1 MTNSILEILDR
12 DLTKLAEEINS
23 YADEA
28 LIWKTVDGISN
39 SAGNLCLHLC
49 GNLSHFIG
57 FILGDVEYVRNRDA
71 EFALK
76 DIPKEKLIAEIE
88 ATRKR
93 VHETLTSL
101 KPEKLREFY
110 PLNVLGKV
118 HTTEFFLIHLAAH
131 LNYHLGQINYHRRL
145 VK

>member
-1 MTNSILEILDR
+1 MTNSILELLDR

-57 FILGDVEYVRNRDA
+57 FILGDAEYVRNRDA

-76 DIPKEKLIAEIE
+76 DIPKEKLIAEID

-93 VHETLTSL
+93 VHDTLETF
-101 KPEKLREFY
+101 KPEKLKEFY

-118 HTTEFFLIHLAAH
+118 HTTEFFLIHLVAH

>member
-1 MTNSILEILDR
+1 MINSILEILDR

-23 YADEA
+23 YSDEA

-57 FILGDVEYVRNRDA
+57 FILGGDEYVRNRDA
-71 EFALK
+71 EFALR
-76 DIPKEKLIAEIE
+76 DLPKEKLIAEVE

-93 VHETLTSL
+93 VHETLETL
-101 KPEKLREFY
+101 KPEKLKEFY

-118 HTTEFFLIHLAAH
+118 HTTEFFLIHLVAH

>member
-1 MTNSILEILDR
+1 MKDSILEILER
-12 DLTKLAEEINS
+12 DLTKLSEEINS

-49 GNLSHFIG
+49 GNLRHFIG
-57 FILGDVEYVRNRDA
+57 FILGGEDYVRNRDA
-71 EFALK
+71 EFNLK
-76 DIPKEKLIAEIE
+76 NIPKEKLLAEI
-88 ATRKR
+88 ATATQS
-93 VHETLTSL
+93 VHETLTAL
-101 KPEKLREFY
+101 KPDKLKEFY